1 MQRSFAA
8 GAPQAI
14 ERVATIADS
23 LGAPHAAPY
32 SYALCRRYVDALVTI
47 DDAAMRRAMGLLFTE
62 MKLAVEPAG
71 AAATAALLGPL
82 AGRLKRQAHC
92 RDRLRHQHRRAE
104 VHGPGTVRLMSHG
117 PLRHVRSLGAR
128 SQGHAFRPMVDLWVE
143 SGT

>member
-71 AAATAALLGPL
+71 
-82 AGRLKRQAHC
+82 
-92 RDRLRHQHRRAE
+92 RR
-104 VHGPGTVRLMSHG
+104 RRRRCS
-117 PLRHVRSLGAR
+117 AR
-128 SQGHAFRPMVDLWVE
+128 SPD
-143 SGT
+143 S